1 MIKSPG
7 FVLRKERHSNYLG
20 WEMHTIL
27 RTQNFQS
34 RMEILGFTW
43 LVLEYSEGH
52 FPHWTLL
59 SRVTTTSC
67 PQSASALTEHF
78 HTQSQLRIPLG
89 LLQTLLKGH
98 LYVVG
103 QPVLPTTCRLLL
115 GWLPQGIITNTS
127 CEWFLTFSMHGSHLE
142 GFVKTQF
149 LGSHP
154 KLPVQKVWG
163 WV

>member
-20 WEMHTIL
+20 WEMYTIL

-59 SRVTTTSC
+59 SRVTTASC
-67 PQSASALTEHF
+67 PTECFSPHRALS
-78 HTQSQLRIPLG
+78 HTVPVKDPTRTSPDPTKRTFICSGPS
-89 LLQTLLKGH
+89 
-98 LYVVG
+98 LYF
-103 QPVLPTTCRLLL
+103 QPHVAFSWAGSRKVLLPTLHV
-115 GWLPQGIITNTS
+115 N
-127 CEWFLTFSMHGSHLE
+127 GS
-142 GFVKTQF
+142 
-149 LGSHP
+149 
-154 KLPVQKVWG
+154 
-163 WV
+163 